1 MVFLLSEYHAR
12 EIVPGYLGKGKLAQM
27 IHPLNA
33 ADNNHFFVSVSNAR
47 KETFGVDRSAACERN
62 RKTHP
67 LETKDGAPGK
77 N

>member
-12 EIVPGYLGKGKLAQM
+12 KVVPGYRGKGKLAQM

-47 KETFGVDRSAACERN
+47 KEKFDVTA
-62 RKTHP
+62 
-67 LETKDGAPGK
+67 LLL
-77 N
+77 